1 MSRMSRLLVASTL
14 ALGLGVSGAFAATS
28 DASAKMTWVNPVV
41 KDYGRMHPA
50 PYGALQPNPD
60 KTWKVVFDVNNG
72 SNDSDGVNSALWHVA
87 RAVNVYAEA
96 GVDHEHRK
104 FAVVLHGGATKD
116 ALSAAAYKAKF
127 GHDDPN
133 TKLIK
138 ELAAAGVH
146 FYICGQALADNGF
159 TPDQVSS
166 HVDVALSAL
175 AAVPVLESEGYQLF
189 EM

>member
-1 MSRMSRLLVASTL
+1 MSRMPQMLIAGTF
-14 ALGLGVSGAFAATS
+14 ALGLGASGAVAAGT
-28 DASAKMTWVNPVV
+28 DASAKTVWVNPVV
-41 KDYGRMHPA
+41 KDYGRMHPV
-50 PYGALQPNPD
+50 PYGALQPDPD

-116 ALSAAAYKAKF
+116 ALSAEAYKAKF

-133 TKLIK
+133 TKLIA

-146 FYICGQALADNGF
+146 FYVCGQALADNGF

-175 AAVPVLESEGYQLF
+175 AAVPVLEREGYQLF